1 MASIQPRGEKFRAL
15 VFLQNVRDS
24 RTFDSRTEA
33 RSWATTRE
41 AEILAGVRGD
51 IPDKLFGE
59 ALGRYALE
67 ISPTKE
73 GERWERIRL
82 AACQRDPIALVNLR
96 ELSGKH
102 VAEWR
107 DRRKAVVS
115 GSSVRREWNLLG
127 SVCSVAVAEW
137 KWLKE
142 NPFAKEAGVSR
153 PKAAAHRDELIDD
166 RDLAALRGAV
176 LRPPHAR
183 VLRAAD
189 FAIETAMRSGE
200 IIYIGYNPEHVDTS
214 RRVAHLP
221 KTKNGTAR
229 DVPLSMEAVRL
240 WFDAQADHTVRG
252 DDSDSAL
259 NVWGLTDATR
269 DLYWRE
275 VRNTAAK
282 TYPPVA
288 RLHFH
293 DTRHTAITR
302 LAKKL
307 QVMDLA
313 RMTGHRNINELLTY
327 YNESAES
334 IAQKL

>member
-1 MASIQPRGEKFRAL
+1 MASIQPRGERFRAMID
-15 VFLQNVRDS
+15 LQGIRDS
-24 RTFDSRTEA
+24 LTFDSRTEA
-33 RSWATTRE
+33 RNWATTRE

-82 AACQRDPIALVNLR
+82 AAVQREPIALVNLR
-96 ELSGKH
+96 ELSSKH

-142 NPFAKEAGVSR
+142 NPFSKEAGVSR
-153 PKAAAHRDELIDD
+153 PRAAAHRDELIDE
-166 RDLAALRGAV
+166 RDLAALRAAT
-176 LRPPHAR
+176 LRPPHVR

-189 FAIETAMRSGE
+189 FAVETAMRSGE
-200 IIYIGYNPEHVDTS
+200 IIYIGYYPENVDTS

-221 KTKNGTAR
+221 KTKNGSAR
-229 DVPLSMEAVRL
+229 DVPLSAEAVRL
-240 WFDAQADHTVRG
+240 WQEAQGDQSVRG
-252 DDSDSAL
+252 DSTESAQ

-269 DLYWRE
+269 DAYWRE
-275 VRNTAAK
+275 VRTIAAVE
-282 TYPPVA
+282 YPAVA

-334 IAQKL
+334 IALKL